1 MRRPDQS
8 RESVERMYRSDPVLA
23 DRVRELWP
31 AEYELSYPGYPELSI
46 AAHAGGMLLSEDG
59 PGLLGHLNDL
69 FKRTPHELPL
79 TAELPQDR
87 ARILGRLEVLRSSGE
102 HRRRYVELL
111 SDIWERLGPEW
122 EDRGLPLVLDDAALR
137 RADMGRATGWRDVVP
152 ETCQSMDRMEEMVAA
167 LGNHGE
173 LVVVPVYFTVKG
185 KMVVDLPDTLLVAVG
200 ADESS
205 LSRARCEQLAR
216 QLKAISDPTRLAI
229 LEGLARRDMT
239 VTEIAH
245 RHALAQ
251 PTVSNHVKLLRETG
265 LVAANNDG
273 RSRRLT
279 ARLDV
284 VDEIVGELQG
294 LLGRRPNS
302 G

>member
-1 MRRPDQS
+1 
-8 RESVERMYRSDPVLA
+8 
-23 DRVRELWP
+23 
-31 AEYELSYPGYPELSI
+31 
-46 AAHAGGMLLSEDG
+46 
-59 PGLLGHLNDL
+59 
-69 FKRTPHELPL
+69 
-79 TAELPQDR
+79 
-87 ARILGRLEVLRSSGE
+87 
-102 HRRRYVELL
+102 
-111 SDIWERLGPEW
+111 
-122 EDRGLPLVLDDAALR
+122 
-137 RADMGRATGWRDVVP
+137 
-152 ETCQSMDRMEEMVAA
+152 
-167 LGNHGE
+167 
-173 LVVVPVYFTVKG
+173 
-185 KMVVDLPDTLLVAVG
+185 
-200 ADESS
+200 
-205 LSRARCEQLAR
+205 
-216 QLKAISDPTRLAI
+216 
-229 LEGLARRDMT
+229 MT